1 MAPWHVGLIGFG
13 EVGGIF
19 GRALAGHAQ
28 VADVAAWDARMEHD
42 AAFAAAVPA
51 PIVAAASCE
60 ALCARATL
68 IISAVTAA
76 NTLAVAEQAAAS
88 IRPGAFFLD
97 LNSASPGAK
106 QQGALVIEA
115 AGAHYVEAGV
125 MTSVPPY
132 GIRVPMLIGGPHA
145 AALAP
150 ALAAL
155 GMDATPVSERIGI
168 ASAIK
173 MSRSILIKGLEAL
186 VIESYTNARRY
197 GVEEHMLPTLAE
209 TFPGIDW
216 PKLGGYLFSRV
227 ALHGKRRAEEMRE
240 AARTVEE
247 TGIAPILSRAIADK
261 QQWVADLA
269 AAHVFDGVTE
279 GDGWWSYA
287 DCVIRATGETALS
300 SCDTGCQP
308 R

>member
-19 GRALAGHAQ
+19 GRALAAHAQ
-28 VADVAAWDARMEHD
+28 VADVFAWDVRFAHD
-42 AAFAAAVPA
+42 APFREQVPA
-51 PIVAAASCE
+51 PIEVEASCA

-68 IISAVTAA
+68 VISAVTAA
-76 NTLAVAEQAAAS
+76 NTLAVAEEAAAS
-88 IRPGAFFLD
+88 LRPGAFFLD
-97 LNSASPGAK
+97 LNSASPGVK
-106 QQGALVIEA
+106 QHAARVIEA

-132 GIRVPMLIGGPHA
+132 GIRVPMLIGGAYA

-150 ALAAL
+150 ALTVL
-155 GMDATPVSERIGI
+155 GMDAKPVSERVGI

-197 GVEEHMLPTLAE
+197 GVEDHMLPTLAE

-216 PKLGGYLFSRV
+216 PVLGGYLFSRV
-227 ALHGKRRAEEMRE
+227 AQHGKRRAEEMHE

-247 TGIAPILSRAIADK
+247 TGIPPTLTQAIAQK
-261 QQWVADLA
+261 QHWVSQLA
-269 AAHVFDGVTE
+269 QAGAFEGVSE
-279 GDGWWSYA
+279 RDGWQAYA
-287 DCVIRATGETALS
+287 DRVILHSG
-300 SCDTGCQP
+300 
-308 R
+308 